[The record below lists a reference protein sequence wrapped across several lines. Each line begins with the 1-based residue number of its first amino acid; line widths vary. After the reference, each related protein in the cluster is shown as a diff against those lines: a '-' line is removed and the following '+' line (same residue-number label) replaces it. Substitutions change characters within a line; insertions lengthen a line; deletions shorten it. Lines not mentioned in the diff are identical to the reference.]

1 MPRRLRPR
9 HVEARPVSPVH
20 RDPGA
25 GPRIAPTVGHPARG
39 ATPAAATVPACA
51 RVPAPSGWVT
61 RPPGAATA
69 AGLLARTHPD
79 PALTTMASLGWTQR
93 QQRRHA
99 KLCTLRS
106 AGRPPLTP
114 PRPAFHT
121 TAKAASTCLK
131 FALRRPPC
139 LNLRQTE
146 RAGSRRKLSMW
157 RCVCLCLC
165 LRLCPVCVA
174 VSAEN
179 VLNFLPRRVVASLQ
193 ATCRKAETGNGGEEA
208 ARGSCRIVTCGVC
221 CCSTRRP
228 NANRACVA
236 HTCRMP
242 LLKPPDEGVKMI
254 LSSRTVT

>member
-99 KLCTLRS
+99 KLFTLRS
-106 AGRPPLTP
+106 GGRPPLTP

-121 TAKAASTCLK
+121 TAKAASICLK

-146 RAGSRRKLSMW
+146 RAGSKRKPSMW
-157 RCVCLCLC
+157 RCVCLCLSLCLCLCLC
-165 LRLCPVCVA
+165 LRLCPVM
-174 VSAEN
+174 
-179 VLNFLPRRVVASLQ
+179 
-193 ATCRKAETGNGGEEA
+193 
-208 ARGSCRIVTCGVC
+208 RGSECRECAKLPASSC
-221 CCSTRRP
+221 CRFLAGDVSQSGNRKWRRRSGKRFVSNRHVWCVLLF
-228 NANRACVA
+228 NA
-236 HTCRMP
+236 
-242 LLKPPDEGVKMI
+242 PPK
-254 LSSRTVT
+254 R